1 MNDIKCEVIGNMDN
15 SDGSLEIANR
25 IYGGG
30 GLSPCLNAH
39 AGDTVP
45 KIVVECKGNLDSKND
60 RAES

>member
-1 MNDIKCEVIGNMDN
+1 MDNGKCEVIGNMDN

-45 KIVVECKGNLDSKND
+45 KIIVEIQENCEK
-60 RAES
+60 